1 MIAAAQPEEFAPRS
15 NRRLPPWVGPL
26 AILVLLGLALFLL
39 HGELRQYHYKDITRA
54 IFGLPRES
62 VLLAFLFAAIA
73 YGLLPAYDAIA
84 LSYVGRPLPLHRV
97 AFSSFISY
105 GISQTLG
112 LPLVTGSSVRYRF
125 WSSWGLSTSEIAQA
139 VSFVGATFTL
149 GIIFLSGTV
158 FLLEPATTM
167 ELLGLPYVV
176 LRPIGVLLLAVVAA
190 YLVWSAAQRS
200 PLRIGGWEFPIPSL
214 RLTAVQL
221 GIAAADWAAAGA
233 VLYALLP
240 SGHKLSFLPFLGAFL
255 LAQFAGQISHVPGGL
270 GVFET
275 LMVLLLRP
283 YVPAVGTVGALVA
296 FRAIYYLVPFALSL
310 LALAGYEAVRQR
322 ERVAQVAT
330 TAGAFAVQWGSSVL
344 PQALSATTFIA
355 GAILLFSGA
364 TPSVRDRVSALDR
377 VLPLGVI
384 ELSHLAGSLAG
395 AGLVVLAWAIARRLD
410 AAYRLTV
417 TLLAVGI
424 VASLLKGLD
433 WEQALA
439 LSGVMVVVL
448 PSHRAFYRKTALT
461 TEPFGPAWIVA
472 VILVAAATI
481 WLGFFSYKHVAFS
494 NELWLRFTT
503 HGDAPRF
510 LRATAVT
517 VGALVIFGFM
527 RLLRHAEAE
536 PALPTAEELE
546 RVGALLRSSPDAT
559 ANLVFL
565 GDKALMFSASGN
577 TFLMYGVEGRSW
589 VALGDPK
596 GPPEEAVELAWR
608 FREEADRHGAWPVFY
623 EVGTE
628 NLPLYID
635 LGLTLLKL
643 GEAAIV
649 PLPTFSLEGGR
660 RKGLR
665 RTIKEVTRHAVTF
678 CVVSPSELAPL
689 LPELKRVSDEW
700 LAEKHTREKG
710 FSLGRFDESYLSR
723 FPLGVVRRDGI
734 VVAFANLLCSGDGSE
749 VSVDLMRY
757 TPAAPASVMEYLFIE
772 LLQWGRNQGFRRFNL
787 GMAPLSGLQNRALAP
802 IWNRAGAVLYRH
814 GEHFY
819 NFRGLR
825 QYKDKFDP
833 EWEPR
838 YLASPGGLALPRIL
852 ASTAALISG
861 GLRGVVSR

>member
-1 MIAAAQPEEFAPRS
+1 
-15 NRRLPPWVGPL
+15 
-26 AILVLLGLALFLL
+26 
-39 HGELRQYHYKDITRA
+39 
-54 IFGLPRES
+54 
-62 VLLAFLFAAIA
+62 
-73 YGLLPAYDAIA
+73 
-84 LSYVGRPLPLHRV
+84 
-97 AFSSFISY
+97 
-105 GISQTLG
+105 
-112 LPLVTGSSVRYRF
+112 
-125 WSSWGLSTSEIAQA
+125 
-139 VSFVGATFTL
+139 
-149 GIIFLSGTV
+149 
-158 FLLEPATTM
+158 
-167 ELLGLPYVV
+167 
-176 LRPIGVLLLAVVAA
+176 
-190 YLVWSAAQRS
+190 
-200 PLRIGGWEFPIPSL
+200 
-214 RLTAVQL
+214 
-221 GIAAADWAAAGA
+221 
-233 VLYALLP
+233 
-240 SGHKLSFLPFLGAFL
+240 
-255 LAQFAGQISHVPGGL
+255 
-270 GVFET
+270 
-275 LMVLLLRP
+275 
-283 YVPAVGTVGALVA
+283 
-296 FRAIYYLVPFALSL
+296 
-310 LALAGYEAVRQR
+310 
-322 ERVAQVAT
+322 
-330 TAGAFAVQWGSSVL
+330 
-344 PQALSATTFIA
+344 
-355 GAILLFSGA
+355 
-364 TPSVRDRVSALDR
+364 
-377 VLPLGVI
+377 
-384 ELSHLAGSLAG
+384 
-395 AGLVVLAWAIARRLD
+395 
-410 AAYRLTV
+410 
-417 TLLAVGI
+417 
-424 VASLLKGLD
+424 
-433 WEQALA
+433 
-439 LSGVMVVVL
+439 
-448 PSHRAFYRKTALT
+448 
-461 TEPFGPAWIVA
+461 
-472 VILVAAATI
+472 
-481 WLGFFSYKHVAFS
+481 
-494 NELWLRFTT
+494 
-503 HGDAPRF
+503 
-510 LRATAVT
+510 
-517 VGALVIFGFM
+517 M

-536 PALPTAEELE
+536 PALPTADELE

-596 GPPEEAVELAWR
+596 GPHEEAIELAWR

-665 RTIKEVTRHAVTF
+665 RTIKEVTRNAVTF

-710 FSLGRFDESYLSR
+710 FSLGRFDEAYLSR

-734 VVAFANLLCSGDGSE
+734 IVAFANLLCSGDGSE

-772 LLQWGRNQGFRRFNL
+772 LLQWGRDQGFRRFNL

-802 IWNRAGAVLYRH
+802 IWNRAGALLYRH

>member
-1 MIAAAQPEEFAPRS
+1 MTAEIGEQEETTTAAK
-15 NRRLPPWVGPL
+15 RRLPTWVGPL
-26 AILVLLGLALFLL
+26 AILVLLGFALYLL
-39 HGELRQYHYKDITRA
+39 HGELRQYHYRDISRA

-62 VLLAFLFAAIA
+62 VLLAFLFTAIA

-112 LPLVTGSSVRYRF
+112 FPLVTGSSVRYRF
-125 WSSWGLSTSEIAQA
+125 WSSWGLSTSEITQA

-149 GIIFLSGTV
+149 GIIFLSGAV
-158 FLLEPATTM
+158 FLLEPAQTM
-167 ELLGLPYVV
+167 ELIGLPYVV
-176 LRPIGVLLLAVVAA
+176 LRSIGAVLLALVAA
-190 YLVWSAAQRS
+190 YLVWSAAQRK
-200 PLRIGGWEFPIPSL
+200 PLRVGGWEFPIPTL
-214 RLTAVQL
+214 RLTALQL

-240 SGHKLSFLPFLGAFL
+240 AHRVGFLPFLGAFL

-283 YVPAVGTVGALVA
+283 YLPAAETVGALVA
-296 FRAIYYLVPFALSL
+296 FRAIYYLVPFGLSL
-310 LALAGYEAVRQR
+310 VALAAYEIARQR

-330 TAGAFAVQWGSSVL
+330 SAGAFALQWGPSIL

-355 GAILLFSGA
+355 GVILLFSGA
-364 TPSVRDRVSALDR
+364 TPSARERVAALER

-384 ELSHLAGSLAG
+384 ELSHIAANLAG

-410 AAYRLTV
+410 AAWRLTV
-417 TLLAVGI
+417 ILLGVGI

-439 LSGVMVVVL
+439 LSGVLLVVL
-448 PSHRAFYRKTALT
+448 PSHKAFYRKTALT
-461 TEPFGPAWIVA
+461 TEPLGPAWVVA
-472 VILVAAATI
+472 VILVSVVTI

-517 VGALVIFGFM
+517 LGALAIFGFM

-536 PALPTAEELE
+536 PARPTADELE
-546 RVGALLRSSPDAT
+546 RAGTVLRSCGDAT

-565 GDKALMFSASGN
+565 SDKSLIFSATGK
-577 TFLMYGVEGRSW
+577 TFLMYGVQGRSW

-596 GPPEEAVELAWR
+596 GSRDEVVELAWH

-623 EVGTE
+623 EVGSE

-649 PLPTFSLEGGR
+649 PLPTFSLDGGR

-665 RTIKEVTRHAVTF
+665 RTIKEVTRHEVSF
-678 CVVSPSELAPL
+678 CVAPPAELAAL
-689 LPELKRVSDEW
+689 FPELRRVSDEW

-710 FSLGRFDESYLSR
+710 FSLGRFDEDYLRR
-723 FPLGVVRRDGI
+723 FPMGVVRREGT

-757 TPAAPASVMEYLFIE
+757 TPAAPASVMEFLFIE
-772 LLQWGRNQGFRRFNL
+772 LLQWGRDQGFRRFNL
-787 GMAPLSGLQNRALAP
+787 GMAPLSGLENRALAP
-802 IWNRAGAVLYRH
+802 IWNRAGALLYRH

-852 ASTAALISG
+852 TNTAALISG